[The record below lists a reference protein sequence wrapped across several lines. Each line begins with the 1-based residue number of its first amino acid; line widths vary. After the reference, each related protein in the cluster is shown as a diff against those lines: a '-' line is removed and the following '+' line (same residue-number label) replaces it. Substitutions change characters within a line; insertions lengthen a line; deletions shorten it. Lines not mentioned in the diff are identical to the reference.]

1 MQAVYTYRMRA
12 NGAIYSDICDSLWH
26 ALNRAEFDIEQNAK
40 SVELVSISVKQCIF
54 SLAHVLAMLDVV
66 DEQEKTL

>member
-26 ALNRAEFDIEQNAK
+26 ALNRAEFDIEQNAP
-40 SVELVSISVKQCIF
+40 SVEPLSISVKQCVF
-54 SLAHVLAMLDVV
+54 GLAHILAMLDVV
-66 DEQEKTL
+66 DGAEMTL